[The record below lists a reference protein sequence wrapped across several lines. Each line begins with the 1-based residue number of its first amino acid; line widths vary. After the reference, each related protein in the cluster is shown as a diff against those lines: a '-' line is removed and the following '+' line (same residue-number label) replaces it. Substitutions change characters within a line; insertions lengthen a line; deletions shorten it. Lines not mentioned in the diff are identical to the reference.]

1 MRKSFRALAIAAA
14 VAATPMAFAQDNTA
28 NATTPHRF
36 SVVGGY
42 AHMVPKSDPG
52 SIAGSQADLDG
63 NGAPTLSGS
72 WFATDNIAV
81 EVWGAADRF
90 ETDANLANATF
101 GARWYLTERFV
112 LRADYTLYTAFVSD
126 QRSQEFRAVTAGI
139 SFFFY

>member
-52 SIAGSQADLDG
+52 SIAGSQADRP
-63 NGAPTLSGS
+63 GANQHLHFAAHDVVHAVGGVAAPDDLLSAGG
-72 WFATDNIAV
+72 V
-81 EVWGAADRF
+81 VRLEDRRDLG
-90 ETDANLANATF
+90 DA
-101 GARWYLTERFV
+101 GGR
-112 LRADYTLYTAFVSD
+112 
-126 QRSQEFRAVTAGI
+126 
-139 SFFFY
+139 